1 MKKLFLII
9 AMIFSLGTVCIAQT
23 PAEAPRSTNVIIQDI
38 KSNYEKQREY
48 IETLRAINND
58 KESTIDELRIKVDDI
73 TNKWTDAI
81 EEDSKKTIEI
91 INLTT
96 KNKSLIKWLTIAVS
110 ILGGLLLLHIIIAF
124 LKIKWNITLPYWLNS
139 IL

>member
-1 MKKLFLII
+1 MRKLFLIFAI
-9 AMIFSLGTVCIAQT
+9 LFSLGTAPVFAQ
-23 PAEAPRSTNVIIQDI
+23 ASEAPRSTNVIIQDI
-38 KSNYEKQREY
+38 KSNYEKQRDY
-48 IETLRAINND
+48 IDELRKINSDN
-58 KESTIDELRIKVDDI
+58 KSTIDELRIKVDDI

-110 ILGGLLLLHIIIAF
+110 ILGSLLLLHIVIAF

>member
-1 MKKLFLII
+1 MRKLFLIFAI
-9 AMIFSLGTVCIAQT
+9 LFSLGAAPVFAQT
-23 PAEAPRSTNVIIQDI
+23 HEAPRSTNVIIQDI

-139 IL
+139 VL

>member
-1 MKKLFLII
+1 MRKLFLIFAI
-9 AMIFSLGTVCIAQT
+9 LFSLGTSPVFAQT
-23 PAEAPRSTNVIIQDI
+23 PEVPRSTNVIIQDI

-73 TNKWTDAI
+73 TNKWTAAI

-110 ILGGLLLLHIIIAF
+110 ILGSLLLLHIVITF

>member
-1 MKKLFLII
+1 MRKLFLIFVI
-9 AMIFSLGTVCIAQT
+9 LFSLGTAPIFAQ
-23 PAEAPRSTNVIIQDI
+23 ASEAPRSTNVIIQDI

>member
-1 MKKLFLII
+1 MRKLFLIFAI
-9 AMIFSLGTVCIAQT
+9 LFSLGTSPVFAQT
-23 PAEAPRSTNVIIQDI
+23 PEVPRSTNVIIQDI

-73 TNKWTDAI
+73 TNKWTAAI

-110 ILGGLLLLHIIIAF
+110 ILGSLLLLHIVIAF